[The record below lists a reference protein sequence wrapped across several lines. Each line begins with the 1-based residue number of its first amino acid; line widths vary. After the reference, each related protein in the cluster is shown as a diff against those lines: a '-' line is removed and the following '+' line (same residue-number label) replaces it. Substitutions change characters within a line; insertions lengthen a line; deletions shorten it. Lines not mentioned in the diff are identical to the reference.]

1 MSARRIDHPE
11 SARLPTLRAGE
22 LEQTTIAQHWLVHSL
37 WSEQAVGFI
46 GGAPKSCKSWLG
58 LDMAVS
64 VASGT
69 PCLGRFAVER
79 KGPALVYLAE
89 DSLAQ
94 VRRRIEGL
102 CRHRQLALGELDLHV
117 VTASSLRLDLEQDQ
131 RRLAATLAELKPALL
146 LLDPLVRM
154 HRLDENSSADIS
166 HLLGLL
172 RHLQREHA
180 VAIAVV
186 HHMSKRARAQLGQAL
201 RGSTDLHAWSD
212 SAAYLIRTAGRL
224 VLTLEHR
231 SAAAPDPFGIA
242 LVGDDTHAHLE
253 LRDPQADPPDFA
265 PAPVSPLADQIR
277 TLLADA
283 TEPLSRA
290 HLRAALRV
298 NNQRLGDA
306 LIQLERECAVA
317 RAAAGWT
324 LATPRHENSSQ
335 QIPR

>member
-1 MSARRIDHPE
+1 MSAPHSDHPQ
-11 SARLPTLRAGE
+11 STTLPTLRV
-22 LEQTTIAQHWLVHSL
+22 AQLDHTASAERWLVHSL

-46 GGAPKSCKSWLG
+46 AGAPKSCKSWLG
-58 LDMAVS
+58 LDIAVS

-69 PCLGRFAVER
+69 PCLGRFAVDH
-79 KGPALVYLAE
+79 KGPVLIYLAE

-102 CRHRQLALGELDLHV
+102 CSHRKLALDQLDLHV
-117 VTASSLRLDLEQDQ
+117 ITASSLRLDLEQDQ

-172 RHLQREHA
+172 RQLQREHA

-212 SAAYLIRTAGRL
+212 SAAYLVRRAGRL

-231 SAAAPDPFGIA
+231 SAAAPDPFGLA
-242 LVGDDTHAHLE
+242 LVGDDTQAHLE
-253 LRDPQADPPDFA
+253 LRSPESDETDLPP
-265 PAPVSPLADQIR
+265 PPPSPLAQQVR
-277 TLLADA
+277 TLLAEA
-283 TEPLSRA
+283 SAPLSRA
-290 HLRAALRV
+290 ALRTALRV

-306 LIQLERECAVA
+306 LTQLKRQCAIERTAGGWVTVA
-317 RAAAGWT
+317 PPESSSSRQ
-324 LATPRHENSSQ
+324 LAL
-335 QIPR
+335 

>member
-1 MSARRIDHPE
+1 MSAGRLNAE
-11 SARLPTLRAGE
+11 SSKLPTLRVAE
-22 LEQTTIAQHWLVHSL
+22 LDQTTSAERWLVRSL

-46 GGAPKSCKSWLG
+46 GGAPKSCKSWFG

-69 PCLGRFAVER
+69 ACLGRFEVEH

-102 CRHRQLALGELDLHV
+102 CGHRQLAIDELDLHV
-117 VTASSLRLDLEQDQ
+117 ITASSLRLDLEEDQ
-131 RRLAATLAELKPALL
+131 HRLAATVAEIKPALL

-172 RHLQREHA
+172 RQLQREHG

-186 HHMSKRARAQLGQAL
+186 HHMSKRTNAQLGQAL

-212 SAAYLIRTAGRL
+212 SSAYLVRRHGRL
-224 VLTLEHR
+224 VLSLEHR
-231 SAAAPDPFGIA
+231 SAAAPDPFGVA
-242 LVGDDTHAHLE
+242 LVGADHHTHLE
-253 LRDPQADPPDFA
+253 LRNPEADENDLAAVPP
-265 PAPVSPLADQIR
+265 SPLTDQIR
-277 TLLADA
+277 TLLTHAA
-283 TEPLSRA
+283 APVARGA
-290 HLRAALRV
+290 LRAALRV
-298 NNQRLGDA
+298 NNQRLGDV
-306 LIQLERECAVA
+306 LLQLEREGIIKRASGGWALCAA
-317 RAAAGWT
+317 HSGNAQRQRA
-324 LATPRHENSSQ
+324 L
-335 QIPR
+335 

>member
-1 MSARRIDHPE
+1 M
-11 SARLPTLRAGE
+11 LPTLRVAE
-22 LEQTTIAQHWLVHSL
+22 LDQTSVAERWLVRSL

-69 PCLGRFAVER
+69 ACLGRFEIER

-94 VRRRIEGL
+94 VRRRIEGI
-102 CRHRQLALGELDLHV
+102 CRHRQLDLDQLDLHV
-117 VTASSLRLDLEQDQ
+117 ITASSLRLDLEEDQ
-131 RRLAATLAELKPALL
+131 RRLAATVAELKPALL
-146 LLDPLVRM
+146 LLDPLVRL

-172 RHLQREHA
+172 RQMQREHG

-212 SAAYLIRTAGRL
+212 SSAYLVRTGARL
-224 VLTLEHR
+224 TLSLEHR
-231 SAAAPDPFGIA
+231 SAAALDPFGIA
-242 LVGDDTHAHLE
+242 LVGDDSQAHLE
-253 LRDPQADPPDFA
+253 LRNPDADEPDLAPLPPL
-265 PAPVSPLADQIR
+265 PPSPLADQIR
-277 TLLADA
+277 SMLAEA
-283 TEPLSRA
+283 LEPLSRA
-290 HLRAALRV
+290 ALRAALRV

-306 LIQLERECAVA
+306 LLHLERD
-317 RAAAGWT
+317 RAIERTAGGWALAAPSDASSPHQ
-324 LATPRHENSSQ
+324 LAF
-335 QIPR
+335 

>member
-1 MSARRIDHPE
+1 VSARRIDDPD
-11 SARLPTLRAGE
+11 STRLPTLRVAE
-22 LEQTTIAQHWLVHSL
+22 LDQTTTADRWLVHSL

-58 LDMAVS
+58 LDLAVS

-69 PCLGRFAVER
+69 ACLGRFAVEH

-102 CRHRQLALGELDLHV
+102 CRHRQLELGQLDLHV
-117 VTASSLRLDLEQDQ
+117 ITASSLRLDLEQDQ

-172 RHLQREHA
+172 RHLQREHG

-212 SAAYLIRTAGRL
+212 SAAYLMRRAGRL

-231 SAAAPDPFGIA
+231 SAAAPDPFDIA
-242 LVGDDTHAHLE
+242 LVGDDTQAHLE
-253 LRDPQADPPDFA
+253 LRNPQADEPDLA
-265 PAPVSPLADQIR
+265 PLPASPLADQIR
-277 TLLADA
+277 TLLAEA
-283 TEPLSRA
+283 NTPLLRA
-290 HLRAALRV
+290 ALRAALRV

-306 LIQLERECAVA
+306 LLQLERERTIE
-317 RAAAGWT
+317 RAAGGWL
-324 LATPRHENSSQ
+324 LAAPRDGSS
-335 QIPR
+335 PRQLAL